1 MIKPNFNEPA
11 HETYEERLA
20 KLEAKADKIEEM
32 LGHPKNPQPMLQ
44 PKGTLRVQT
53 NEMVRE
59 RLAHQR
65 TDIQD
70 EIEAIKNERAQRQE
84 VETVAKKKSI

>member
-32 LGHPKNPQPMLQ
+32 LGHPKNPQPTLQ
-44 PKGTLRVQT
+44 PKGPLRVQT
-53 NEMVRE
+53 NEIVRE
-59 RLAHQR
+59 RLSQQR
-65 TDIQD
+65 TNIQD
-70 EIEAIKNERAQRQE
+70 EIDAIKKERAQRHE
-84 VETVAKKKSI
+84 AETLSKKKSI

>member
-1 MIKPNFNEPA
+1 MIKSNFNEPA
-11 HETYEERLA
+11 QETYEERLA

-32 LGHPKNPQPMLQ
+32 LGHPKNPQPTLQ

-59 RLAHQR
+59 RLSHQR

-70 EIEAIKNERAQRQE
+70 EIEAIKKERAQRHDA
-84 VETVAKKKSI
+84 ETVAKKKSI